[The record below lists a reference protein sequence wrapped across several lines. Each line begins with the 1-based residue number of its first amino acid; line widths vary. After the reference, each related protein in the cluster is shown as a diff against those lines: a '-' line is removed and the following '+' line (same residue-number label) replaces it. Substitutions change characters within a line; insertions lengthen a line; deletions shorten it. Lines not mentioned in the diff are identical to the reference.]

1 MESQLPK
8 FLKDPKKYS
17 ELRLLEAIEELY
29 LGVKMLKEGYSR
41 NAANKLFLSW
51 KALLSSLVTS
61 NFDKVV
67 GKKLREGKV
76 EEAEWYRKVGYSA
89 PTTGLV
95 GISKDLEEL
104 GYNGLI
110 ALTTAML
117 GVHKYNGLDPDMGP
131 FPSRREALTA
141 IRGLALEELKLISS
155 LELNAEQREALERVK
170 RELGSLNPS

>member
-17 ELRLLEAIEELY
+17 ELRLLEAVEELY

-51 KALLSSLVTS
+51 KALLSSLVAS

-76 EEAEWYRKVGYSA
+76 EEAEWYRRVGYTA
-89 PTTGLV
+89 PTTGL
-95 GISKDLEEL
+95 
-104 GYNGLI
+104 
-110 ALTTAML
+110 
-117 GVHKYNGLDPDMGP
+117 
-131 FPSRREALTA
+131 
-141 IRGLALEELKLISS
+141 
-155 LELNAEQREALERVK
+155 
-170 RELGSLNPS
+170 